1 MQAEQF
7 KNLQNFRAYQKQIY
21 DYINQQLV
29 QLPLFFENQARINN
43 REISPIEMSKGGA
56 FQTSPRHLFYK

>member
-7 KNLQNFRAYQKQIY
+7 RNLKNFREYQKQIY

-29 QLPLFFENQARINN
+29 QLPLFFENQAKINN
-43 REISPIEMSKGGA
+43 KDIMDDEYKLIREALLELTK
-56 FQTSPRHLFYK
+56 